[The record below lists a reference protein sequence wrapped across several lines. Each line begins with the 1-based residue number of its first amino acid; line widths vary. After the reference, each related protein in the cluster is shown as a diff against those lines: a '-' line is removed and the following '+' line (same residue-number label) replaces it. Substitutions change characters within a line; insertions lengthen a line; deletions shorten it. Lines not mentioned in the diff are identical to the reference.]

1 MRCRDIG
8 GSGFR
13 DIIGGMLEI
22 DLTEQV
28 LIDLRAYYD
37 DPTIRQVTQSELN
50 WEAQCRRESRDR
62 QQVEDGGMQAI
73 TSTQNGSQKRKFDE
87 MDMDTEDEEPQMA
100 STSLAADSLQQR
112 FSGSTH
118 K

>member
-87 MDMDTEDEEPQMA
+87 MDIEDEGPQ
-100 STSLAADSLQQR
+100 STSTSSAADSLQQG